1 MVEDSRGHRIAKDNL
16 IYDLYSK
23 FNEKVPEDRADQIK
37 TYEHEFDYQ
46 VGKNLQ
52 IIYQKRK
59 EAAESKGSIPTPILV
74 QKCHFY

>member
-1 MVEDSRGHRIAKDNL
+1 MAYLLITRDARKLSVDKAVKMVEDSRGHCIAKDNL

-52 IIYQKRK
+52 IIY
-59 EAAESKGSIPTPILV
+59 
-74 QKCHFY
+74 